1 MRNKNNNIKQNLTFG
16 LMFPIE
22 NKNEFQEDTKGQTAN
37 IDINS
42 FFYCQRICYDIFFC
56 PCTVFLD

>member
-1 MRNKNNNIKQNLTFG
+1 
-16 LMFPIE
+16 MFPIE

>member
-1 MRNKNNNIKQNLTFG
+1 MRNKHKNNNIKQNVTFG
-16 LMFPIE
+16 LMFPVE

-42 FFYCQRICYDIFFC
+42 FFIVRGYAMISFSVLVQCF
-56 PCTVFLD
+56 